1 MTSFF
6 KIYKSKLAASGL
18 GVGYGGTNTLQDS
31 NGTSSFLTTVSVG
44 DVVTAGGTSM
54 TGTVVSVV
62 SDTDL
67 ILSADVMNAAGGMA
81 AYEIFGTA
89 LGTEY
94 SMISASQYL
103 FAYSTTVGEI
113 IYTYADNITSSKA
126 TISTNLDAAGTEAY
140 IQSINNALG
149 NLENGT
155 VMQPTYTLSI
165 QAPVGTVV
173 LGVVFV

>member
-6 KIYKSKLAASGL
+6 KIYKSKLSASGFANGFG
-18 GVGYGGTNTLQDS
+18 GVNTLNDPS
-31 NGTSSFLTTVSVG
+31 ASFTTTVSVG
-44 DVVTAGGTSM
+44 DVVSAGGTSL

-67 ILSADVMNAAGGMA
+67 ILSADVINAAGGFA
-81 AYEIFGTA
+81 SYEIFGTA

-113 IYTYADNITSSKA
+113 IYTYSDNITSSKA

-165 QAPVGTVV
+165 QAPVGAVV